1 MLNLSTQFVFMG
13 KPRTTFF
20 VGKQYFS
27 MIDVMDVMIV
37 LGQLLKLRTFP
48 EIQPAYCSSLNF
60 GMDPDSTFNSSKTA
74 I

>member
-1 MLNLSTQFVFMG
+1 MLNLSTQFVFMR
-13 KPRTTFF
+13 KPRKTF

-37 LGQLLKLRTFP
+37 LGQLLKLCTFP
-48 EIQPAYCSSLNF
+48 EIQPAYCSSLKF
-60 GMDPDSTFNSSKTA
+60 GMDPDSTFISSKTA

>member
-1 MLNLSTQFVFMG
+1 
-13 KPRTTFF
+13 